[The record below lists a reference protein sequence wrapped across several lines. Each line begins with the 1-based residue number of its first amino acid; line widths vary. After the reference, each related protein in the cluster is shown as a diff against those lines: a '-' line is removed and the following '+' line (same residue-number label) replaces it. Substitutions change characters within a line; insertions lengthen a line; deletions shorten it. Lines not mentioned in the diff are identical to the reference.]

1 MYREAGWAPEEV
13 APYQVK
19 LEDGSL
25 IFAPHDEDEVIRR
38 PLFDHVELS

>member
-1 MYREAGWAPEEV
+1 
-13 APYQVK
+13 VK

-38 PLFDHVELS
+38 PRFGVELS